1 MDDFNPNTELKV
13 TKAMLNDR
21 PTRKNRKHKK
31 KTMSRKDKTAIK
43 NLVKKLVAIERK
55 ENAKIKNKKA
65 CKKVS
70 IEKIVN
76 SRKLNDIAKRKR
88 RGSKKKKTGSD
99 IAPPVSEQP
108 SQVDTVPV
116 YSNDNESQTEQ
127 PAVEPEPV
135 NSMPETEVA
144 EEPQSITGDTPT
156 EESEKPKEN
165 SVLESVENSMSSV
178 ASAVGLGSNSAESE
192 KKKEENKTPTG
203 GRRRSKKGKG
213 KGKK

>member
-76 SRKLNDIAKRKR
+76 SRTLNNIAKRKR
-88 RGSKKKKTGSD
+88 RGSKKKKKTVSD
-99 IAPPVSEQP
+99 IAPPVLEQP
-108 SQVDTVPV
+108 SQVETMPV
-116 YSNDNESQTEQ
+116 DSNDEEMQTEQ
-127 PAVEPEPV
+127 PVETEPV
-135 NSMPETEVA
+135 NSMPENEVV

-156 EESEKPKEN
+156 EEPEKPKEN